1 MNISINRSPLL
12 KVLVAVVALPALLAS
27 PVLAQSRYWDANGTV
42 AGAGVTPNGTWG
54 TDNFWNTD
62 PVGGAGTFSS
72 ALSSS
77 LIGVFSAGTDATGS
91 YAVSLN
97 GTQLAQAININYGNS
112 FTLTNGV
119 LALTRTASSS
129 TTTGAINT
137 ASTMTGTAE
146 IASTIQLDTAGGSGA
161 ILNLIA
167 GNGSAATDLLIS
179 GPIANNNTA
188 NTYQIRLGGA
198 GNGRITTA
206 LNNASATYGGS
217 ITANGAGGGAWTGT
231 WTIAGNQAIGGSVQV
246 TLSADNNKLVMGDST
261 TDVQSWGGATT
272 VSTNSAVLT
281 VKSTASI
288 GAVTLR
294 GGGGTMAVGGSVSG
308 GALTMGGT
316 GGNGVLQLADGAT
329 GGSATFTGLTIS
341 GAGNKIVGA
350 AGGTGTF
357 TLNLASGASTID
369 SNLTLGGAAAN
380 ENSMNLVKSGAGTL
394 VLSAANTFTGSTRLT
409 AGGIVINHQ
418 NALQGSTLTLT
429 NAGTLVFSNT
439 AGTAFTV
446 GGLAASAAGSG
457 YDIVLTNSSGAAIAL
472 TAGGNNQ
479 STTYAGVLSGGGS
492 LVKAGTGTLTLFG
505 ANSYS
510 GGTLVSGGT
519 LAGSTAS
526 LQGVITN
533 NGAVAFAQSTN
544 GTFGSVISGSG
555 SVVKTGAG
563 TLTLSVTNSYIGVTD
578 IAQGTLQL
586 NSTGGLAA
594 ASAVQISNGASLLL
608 ARGGGFP
615 LVFSNVISGGGS
627 VIKTGTENVTLAGV
641 NSHTG
646 GTILSNANL
655 ILATNS
661 ALGTGALTIDST
673 AATARLNVNGT
684 TNTVTGMSFAGG
696 SAQVIQNEGAGG
708 SAGRLIVDLGGAV
721 TASTLST
728 TFIRDGSV
736 GGVGT
741 LALTKNGAGTLD
753 LTAIN
758 TGSAYS
764 GGLTVNAGTVRYASF
779 QALGNSAIT
788 LAGGALD
795 FNSAGTLTIERAVAL
810 GAATES
816 TLTNAAGHVT
826 FTGNFTGGGALIKAG
841 AGSTTLSG
849 SNSFTGATVIAGGTL
864 QVASATGKALDT
876 TASVTVQSG
885 AVLLLGAS
893 NQVADGAAVTLSG
906 GTIRRGG
913 DFTEVFGNLNLTAAS
928 FLDYGAGAPGTL
940 RFGTYTPVEF
950 LTVQNFS
957 VGSKLQFGN
966 AISAGDLASRF
977 SFSSPYATGTEGGFF
992 TITAIPEPSTVV
1004 AAIGLAGLF
1013 AFGSWRSRRR
1023 LKAPTA

>member
-1 MNISINRSPLL
+1 M
-12 KVLVAVVALPALLAS
+12 KKFLP
-27 PVLAQSRYWDANGTV
+27 PVLAVIASMFAPQAHAQSRYWDANGTV

-62 PVGGAGTFSS
+62 PTGGSGGSFFT

-91 YAVSLN
+91 YAVSIN

-119 LALTRTASSS
+119 LALTRTTSSS

-137 ASTMTGTAE
+137 GSTMTGTAE
-146 IASTIQLDTAGGSGA
+146 IASTIQLDTAAGSGA

-179 GPIANNNTA
+179 GAIANNNTA

-198 GNGRITTA
+198 GNGRITST
-206 LNNASATYGGS
+206 LNNANATYGGS
-217 ITANGAGGGAWTGT
+217 ITANSVAAWTGT
-231 WTIAGNQAIGGSVQV
+231 WTIAGNQALGSSVAV

-261 TDVQSWGGATT
+261 SDVQSWGGATT

-281 VKSTASI
+281 VKSTATI

-308 GALTMGGT
+308 STLNMGGT
-316 GGNGVLQLADGAT
+316 GGHGVLQLADGT
-329 GGSATFTGLTIS
+329 SGGSATFTDLTIS

-350 AGGTGTF
+350 AGGAGTF
-357 TLNLASGASTID
+357 TFNLAAGTRTFD
-369 SNLTLGGAAAN
+369 SNLALGGVAAN
-380 ENSMNLVKSGAGTL
+380 ENNLNLVKSGAGTL
-394 VLSAANTFTGSTRLT
+394 VLSAANTFTGTTRLT

-429 NAGTLVFSNT
+429 NAGTLVFSNA

-446 GGLAASAAGSG
+446 GGLAASAAGTG
-457 YDIVLTNSSGAAIAL
+457 YDIVLTNSAGTAIAL

-492 LVKAGTGTLTLFG
+492 LVKSGTGTLTLSG
-505 ANSYS
+505 ANSYL

-533 NGAVAFAQSTN
+533 NGSVAFAQSTN

-555 SVVKTGAG
+555 SVVKTGVG

-586 NSTGGLAA
+586 NSSGGLAA
-594 ASAVQISNGASLLL
+594 VSAVQISNGASLLL

-615 LVFSNVISGGGS
+615 LVFSNTISGGGS

-646 GTILSNANL
+646 GTILLNANL

-673 AATARLNVNGT
+673 AGTARLNVNGT
-684 TNTVTGMSFAGG
+684 TNTVTGLGFAGG
-696 SAQVIQNEGAGG
+696 SAQVIQNEGAGD
-708 SAGRLIVDLGGAV
+708 SAGRLIIDLASDV

-728 TFIRDGSV
+728 TFIRDGSA
-736 GGVGT
+736 GT
-741 LALTKNGAGTLD
+741 LGLTKNGAGTLD
-753 LTAIN
+753 LSALN
-758 TGSAYS
+758 SGSTYS

-779 QALGNSAIT
+779 QAFGNSTIT
-788 LAGGALD
+788 LAGGSLD
-795 FNSAGTLTIERAVAL
+795 FNSSGTTNIARSVVLET
-810 GAATES
+810 ATTS

-826 FTGNFTGGGALIKAG
+826 FNGNFAGDGALTKSG
-841 AGSTTLSG
+841 AGTTTFSG
-849 SNSFTGATVIAGGTL
+849 SNSFTGATIVSGGTL
-864 QVASATGKALDT
+864 QLASATGGALAT
-876 TASVTVQSG
+876 TASVSVETG

-893 NQVADGAAVTLSG
+893 NQVADDAEVTLSG

-913 DFTEVFGNLNLTAAS
+913 DFTEVFGDLNLTAAS
-928 FLDYGAGAPGTL
+928 FLDYGDGAAGTL
-940 RFGTYTPVEF
+940 RFGAYTPVEL

-957 VGSKLQFGN
+957 IGSKLQFGN
-966 AISAGDLASRF
+966 TISAGDLSTKF
-977 SFSSPYATGTEGGFF
+977 SFSSAYTTGTEGGFF

-1004 AAIGLAGLF
+1004 SALGLAGLLTVG
-1013 AFGSWRSRRR
+1013 AYRSRRR
-1023 LKAPTA
+1023 RKSPPAAI